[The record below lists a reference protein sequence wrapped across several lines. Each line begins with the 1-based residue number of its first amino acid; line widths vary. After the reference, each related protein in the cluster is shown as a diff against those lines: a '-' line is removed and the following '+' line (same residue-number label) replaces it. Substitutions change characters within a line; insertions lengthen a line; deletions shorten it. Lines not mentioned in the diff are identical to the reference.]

1 MADNQARVVLSAVDQ
16 SSAAFASFK
25 RNLTGV
31 GEAAQNVGG
40 LISGIGSAAAVVAIT
55 GMVRRT
61 ADYADEMGKLAQKAG
76 VTTEAISGLAYAA
89 KLSDVDNQALA
100 KGLRS
105 MALDAA
111 DGGEKLSALGVSLLD
126 AAGKA
131 KTSDQL
137 FLDVADKLSGIEDPG
152 KRAAAAAKLFGERV
166 GPELLP
172 LLLSGSEG
180 IKGMTDE
187 ARRFGKVITDEASA
201 KAQEFND
208 NLTRLGTAAEGVAGQ
223 LFGPLIVSLA
233 NSSSYFI
240 KVANDAGIA
249 KAALISFGGAVART
263 LGLDDVGRLESAA
276 RANQNAI
283 ALTVKQIET
292 FQRLAD
298 RGDAAAATRV
308 ATLRQQFA
316 QLQADGQRLTSQLKG
331 EAASIDAQYKP
342 VAGSPLGKPE
352 TPEQPK
358 PNPSRGGAASAG
370 APFTGLTYDEQITQR
385 VGKLFEGA
393 DITKAKEYSDT
404 LAKLDELYFSG
415 AIGSEL
421 YDSAVNKLTGST
433 AEAGKSSTEL
443 ADQQARLA
451 QLLAGTASAA
461 LEEQRND
468 MLLLAAAFE
477 KGTITARQF
486 EEAATARL
494 GLTGPAAK
502 AATESFS
509 ETLHG
514 DVKDALSQAFRDTK
528 NPVEAF
534 GNALYNV
541 VLTRVTSGL
550 ANSIADG
557 LLGKDGG
564 GGGLLSGVSD
574 WFSNL
579 LPSANGN
586 VFPAGPGISAYSSQV
601 VSKPTIF
608 PFAKGVGLMGEAGAE
623 AIMPLRRDSAGRL
636 GVSAAG
642 ASVTV
647 NVINQSGQAVGA
659 QQRSRSGANGEQ
671 IVDVVLTAIG
681 ESLANRSG
689 PVARGLESGYGLR
702 PAMA

>member
-31 GEAAQNVGG
+31 GEAAQSVGG

-55 GMVRRT
+55 SMVRRT

-100 KGLRS
+100 KGLRA

-126 AAGKA
+126 AGGKA

-137 FLDVADKLSGIEDPG
+137 FLDVADRLSGIEDPG
-152 KRAAAAAKLFGERV
+152 QRAAAAAKLFGERV

-223 LFGPLIVSLA
+223 LLGPLIGSLA

-308 ATLRQQFA
+308 AALRQQFTK
-316 QLQADGQRLTSQLKG
+316 LQADGQRLTSQLKG
-331 EAASIDAQYKP
+331 EAASIDAQYRP
-342 VAGSPLGKPE
+342 VTGSQLE
-352 TPEQPK
+352 TPVNPK
-358 PNPSRGGAASAG
+358 PAKPGVGTASAKQS
-370 APFTGLTYDEQITQR
+370 FSGLTYDEQVTQR
-385 VGKLFEGA
+385 VGKLFE
-393 DITKAKEYSDT
+393 DSDVTKAREYSDT
-404 LAKLDELYFSG
+404 LAKLDQLYYSG
-415 AIGSEL
+415 AIGGEL
-421 YDSAVNKLTGST
+421 YDSAVKKLTGST
-433 AEAGKSSTEL
+433 AKAGKSSTDL

-477 KGTITARQF
+477 KGTITASQF

-494 GLTGPAAK
+494 GLTGPAAS
-502 AATESFS
+502 AASQSFG

-534 GNALYNV
+534 GDALYNV
-541 VLTRVTSGL
+541 VLTRVTGGL

-564 GGGLLSGVSD
+564 GGGMLSGVSD
-574 WFSNL
+574 WFGSL
-579 LPSANGN
+579 LNFDGGGYTG
-586 VFPAGPGISAYSSQV
+586 AGARSGGLDGKGGFLAMLHPRETV
-601 VSKPTIF
+601 VDHARGGSV
-608 PFAKGVGLMGEAGAE
+608 GVGGQTIVVHQNFTVG
-623 AIMPLRRDSAGRL
+623 D
-636 GVSAAG
+636 V
-642 ASVTV
+642 ASISMVR
-647 NVINQSGQAVGA
+647 QAVAGSEARIAAQFGRSQKYGGA
-659 QQRSRSGANGEQ
+659 A
-671 IVDVVLTAIG
+671 A
-681 ESLANRSG
+681 
-689 PVARGLESGYGLR
+689 
-702 PAMA
+702 